1 MGMCPAA
8 TGILEYYMYYLR
20 EKKKSQLLYF
30 YYFPGV
36 QYMKLKG
43 TNITTTA
50 RKSVIYILK
59 FKLFLGVLVC
69 KPHLKG
75 KSADC
80 LLLDKFF

>member
-1 MGMCPAA
+1 
-8 TGILEYYMYYLR
+8 
-20 EKKKSQLLYF
+20 
-30 YYFPGV
+30 
-36 QYMKLKG
+36 MKLRA

-50 RKSVIYILK
+50 RKSIIYILK

-80 LLLDKFF
+80 LLLEKFF